1 VAGAT
6 AWTRVASPD
15 DAGEPWSTHAH
26 GGSGAATHCA
36 SMRVGPRI
44 TMSHA
49 TAPSG
54 TSVATADPHVAPMK
68 RSRVPS
74 RDHGTDSTRD
84 NLVSTLLVI
93 GLVLPAPACL
103 VGPDFA
109 TPKVALNASWAE
121 HRDPR
126 IAVNTATE
134 IAWWKTFADPT
145 LDEVIELAYHQNLP
159 LQVAGLRIL
168 EARAQLGIAVG
179 QQYPTNPGP
188 VARAAVV
195 KPSEHAFGSF
205 INHHYGE
212 YQIGF
217 DAIWELDFWG
227 KFRRGVRA
235 ANASYLAT
243 VADYDGALVSLSAE
257 AARTYVAIRTFE
269 VLIDLARENV
279 RVQEEGQQIAE
290 ARFRNGATS
299 QLDVAQATN
308 LLESTRAT
316 IPVLEIG
323 QRQAQNALSTLLG
336 RPTGYV
342 SSLLGTPRGIPAPP
356 ARVAVSVPAEMLRR
370 RPDIRGAE
378 LRAAAQCERIGI
390 AKAQLYPSLVLF
402 GSIGTQTTSGVGTP
416 IFDIPTASF
425 TNLFGPGSLAY
436 NAGGSLFW
444 PILSYRQLLNGV
456 RVEDARFE
464 ASLVDYVNTVL
475 RAAQEVEDGMI
486 GFLRQQDAAAFEQNA
501 VTAAEIAVRLALVQ
515 YREGA
520 VDYQRVLDSQRALL
534 TSQNRLASTRSEAV
548 TELIAL
554 YKALGG
560 GWELR
565 QGDPVVPEPVQREMQ
580 DRTHWNGYF
589 SEPPGPDKHTTGD
602 FGGPGPTRK

>member
-1 VAGAT
+1 
-6 AWTRVASPD
+6 
-15 DAGEPWSTHAH
+15 
-26 GGSGAATHCA
+26 
-36 SMRVGPRI
+36 
-44 TMSHA
+44 
-49 TAPSG
+49 
-54 TSVATADPHVAPMK
+54 MK
-68 RSRVPS
+68 RSRVS
-74 RDHGTDSTRD
+74 RSDQDTDVRD

-93 GLVLPAPACL
+93 GPVLPAPACL
-103 VGPDFA
+103 VGPDFVR
-109 TPKVALNASWAE
+109 PKVALNTSWSE
-121 HRDPR
+121 SRDPR
-126 IAVNTATE
+126 LAASAAVD

-145 LDEVIELAYHQNLP
+145 LDELIELAYHQNLP
-159 LQVAGLRIL
+159 LQIAGLRIL
-168 EARAQLGIAVG
+168 EARAQVGIAVG
-179 QQYPTNPGP
+179 QQFPTNPGP
-188 VARAAVV
+188 IAQAGVV
-195 KPSEHAFGSF
+195 KPSEHSFGGV
-205 INHHYGE
+205 IDHHYGE

-235 ANASYLAT
+235 ANAAFLAT
-243 VADYDGALVSLSAE
+243 VADYDDALVSLGAE
-257 AARTYVAIRTFE
+257 VARIYVVIRTFE
-269 VLIDLARENV
+269 VLIDLAHQNV
-279 RVQEEGQQIAE
+279 RVQEEGQRIAE
-290 ARFRNGATS
+290 SRYRNGATS
-299 QLDVAQATN
+299 ELDVVQATN

-336 RPTGYV
+336 RPTGDV
-342 SSLLGTPRGIPAPP
+342 QSLLGTPRGIPAPP

-370 RPDIRGAE
+370 RPDIRAAE

-390 AKAQLYPSLVLF
+390 AKAQLYPSFVLF
-402 GSIGTQTTSGVGTP
+402 GSIATQTTSGLGTSP
-416 IFDIPTASF
+416 ASPTSSSF

-456 RVEDARFE
+456 RVEDARFQE
-464 ASLVDYVNTVL
+464 ALVAYVNTVL
-475 RAAQEVEDGMI
+475 AAAREVEDGMI

-501 VTAAEIAVRLALVQ
+501 VTAAETAVRLSLVQ

-534 TSQNRLASTRSEAV
+534 DSQNRLASTRSEAV
-548 TELIAL
+548 TDLIAL

-565 QGDPVVPEPVQREMQ
+565 QSDPVVPGPIQREMQ

-589 SEPPGPDKHTTGD
+589 SNPPGVDAHSIS
-602 FGGPGPTRK
+602 GPGESFPDRK